1 MHGTNYHLLGDGGYT
16 LAFRIMVPFRR
27 DHEFEQVLNREI
39 RFFKI
44 CSGHLYFNFQYGL
57 RFNAALSRNRQKI
70 ERVFAWKEKSLSERK
85 IQRLRTCDVKN
96 LYYFNN
102 MIVAACCLH
111 NLTLDLL
118 EPENEGDQPD
128 DFNEENDLD
137 EDLIDDEELDKRP
150 T

>member
-1 MHGTNYHLLGDGGYT
+1 
-16 LAFRIMVPFRR
+16 
-27 DHEFEQVLNREI
+27 
-39 RFFKI
+39 
-44 CSGHLYFNFQYGL
+44 
-57 RFNAALSRNRQKI
+57 
-70 ERVFAWKEKSLSERK
+70 
-85 IQRLRTCDVKN
+85 
-96 LYYFNN
+96 